1 MERLLGLYRITSSAV
16 AAVLLIVVNLVPL
29 AGAIWWGWD
38 LMAILA
44 LYWVENGIVGA
55 INVLKILRAEGAILG
70 GMQMR
75 LNGRPISSLARG
87 PIAAFFLIHY
97 GAFWVGHGLFV
108 LIFLPL
114 MSGSFVTGGIVI
126 GPDGTLSLPSFDPF
140 GAGPDWGLVALGAL
154 GLVVSHGASFWLNY
168 LGRGEYRSV
177 SPAQLMLAPYGRLV
191 ILHLTIILGAMVSIW
206 IGSPV
211 GSLLLLVI
219 LKTAL
224 DLIFHLR
231 EHRRA
236 TAAAPVL
243 SASGSPVGG

>member
-1 MERLLGLYRITSSAV
+1 VERLLGLYRVTSSAV
-16 AAVLLIVVNLVPL
+16 AAVLLVVVNLVPL
-29 AGAIWWGWD
+29 AGAVWWDWD

-55 INVLKILRAEGAILG
+55 INVLKILRAEGSMLG

-75 LNGRPISSLARG
+75 LTGRPISSLARR

-97 GAFWVGHGLFV
+97 GGFWVGHGLFV
-108 LIFLPL
+108 LLFLPAI
-114 MSGSFVTGGIVI
+114 SGGL
-126 GPDGTLSLPSFDPF
+126 DGTVSQPPLSPF
-140 GAGPDWGLVALGAL
+140 GPGPDWGVVAIGAV
-154 GLVVSHGASFWLNY
+154 GLAISHGTSFWLNY

-211 GSLLLLVI
+211 GALLLLVI

-224 DLIFHLR
+224 DLVFHLR

-236 TAAAPVL
+236 MAAVPVL
-243 SASGSPVGG
+243 SRT

>member
-1 MERLLGLYRITSSAV
+1 VERLLGLYRVTSSAV
-16 AAVLLIVVNLVPL
+16 AAVLLVVVNLVPL
-29 AGAIWWGWD
+29 AGAVWWDWD

-55 INVLKILRAEGAILG
+55 INVLKILRAEGSMLG

-75 LNGRPISSLARG
+75 LNGRPISSLARR

-97 GAFWVGHGLFV
+97 GGFWVGHGLFV
-108 LIFLPL
+108 LLFLPAI
-114 MSGSFVTGGIVI
+114 SGSLVSGGIVN
-126 GPDGTLSLPSFDPF
+126 PDGTISTPLLSPF
-140 GAGPDWGLVALGAL
+140 GPGPDWAVVALGAL
-154 GLVVSHGASFWLNY
+154 GLAISHGTSFWLNY

-191 ILHLTIILGAMVSIW
+191 ILHLTIILGAMLSIW

-224 DLIFHLR
+224 DLVFHLR

-236 TAAAPVL
+236 ATVAPLL
-243 SASGSPVGG
+243 SPS

>member
-1 MERLLGLYRITSSAV
+1 MDRLLGLYRVTSSAV
-16 AAVLLIVVNLVPL
+16 AAVLLILGNLVPL
-29 AGAIWWGWD
+29 AGALWWDWN
-38 LMAILA
+38 LVAILA

-55 INVLKILRAEGAILG
+55 INVLKILRAEGSVLD

-75 LNGRPISSLARG
+75 LNGRPISSLARK

-97 GAFWVGHGLFV
+97 GGFWVGHGLFV
-108 LIFLPL
+108 LLFLPAI
-114 MSGSFVTGGIVI
+114 SGSL
-126 GPDGTLSLPSFDPF
+126 DGTNSTQLLSPVGP
-140 GAGPDWGLVALGAL
+140 GPDWGVVAFGAL
-154 GLVVSHGASFWLNY
+154 GLAISHATSFWLNY
-168 LGRGEYRSV
+168 LGRGEYRLV

-224 DLIFHLR
+224 DLFFHLR

>member
-1 MERLLGLYRITSSAV
+1 MDRLLGLYRVTSSVMAV
-16 AAVLLIVVNLVPL
+16 VLLIVFNLVPL
-29 AGAIWWGWD
+29 AGVIWWDWD

-55 INVLKILRAEGAILG
+55 INVLKILRAEGSSLG

-75 LNGRPISSLARG
+75 LNGRPISSLARR
-87 PIAAFFLIHY
+87 PIAGFFLIHY
-97 GAFWVGHGLFV
+97 GGFWVGHGLFV
-108 LIFLPL
+108 LLFLPA
-114 MSGSFVTGGIVI
+114 MSGLATGGILN
-126 GPDGTLSLPSFDPF
+126 PDGTISTPLGSPF
-140 GAGPDWGLVALGAL
+140 GPGPDWGVVAFGAV
-154 GLVVSHGASFWLNY
+154 GLAISHGTSFWLNY
-168 LGRGEYRSV
+168 LGRQEYRSA

-224 DLIFHLR
+224 DIFFHLR

-236 TAAAPVL
+236 MAASPLL
-243 SASGSPVGG
+243 SPS